1 VGAEID
7 ALGIVG
13 KELGSGG
20 GSMVTEI
27 VVDDAEDRSQGSE
40 AFADRP
46 IAAEDHA
53 VFFKG
58 VGDRIEDEAVG
69 IDFAGGG
76 AVGSTG
82 AFDQSRN
89 FHDEVGMP
97 ACGPYCGDPGLGQG
111 LAHGY
116 VAAVVDDNAQAG
128 ECLGDAD
135 GFGELVGPSD

>member
-13 KELGSGG
+13 EELGSGG
-20 GSMVTEI
+20 GSMVAEI

-46 IAAEDHA
+46 IAAKDHA

-82 AFDQSRN
+82 AFDHKLSN
-89 FHDEVGMP
+89 YNYNNNNYYSYDDSNY
-97 ACGPYCGDPGLGQG
+97 YCYY
-111 LAHGY
+111 H
-116 VAAVVDDNAQAG
+116 
-128 ECLGDAD
+128 
-135 GFGELVGPSD
+135 